1 MISRRKA
8 LKTIG
13 AAAAAVPMLRIDA
26 GAQATSP
33 AGAPDAGVLNA
44 IAEVVLPGDCDRS
57 AAVTAFS
64 RWIRDY
70 HEGADT
76 DHGYGFT
83 RIRSTGPSPARNYPA
98 QVAALDAAAR
108 AAGAAAFASAPPAA
122 RRSILESAFA
132 AAKIDRLPPHP
143 NGAHVAADLMA
154 HYFHSADAEDL
165 CYRAAIERD
174 SCRGLPGSENAPA
187 PLPAA
192 PRGKRSSG
200 AQHPALST
208 GL

>member
-1 MISRRKA
+1 MISRRTA

-13 AAAAAVPMLRIDA
+13 AAAAAVPMLRMDA

-33 AGAPDAGVLNA
+33 TAVPDAGVLNA
-44 IAEVVLPGDCDRS
+44 IAEVVLPADCDRP
-57 AAVTAFS
+57 AAVAAFA

-83 RIRSTGPSPARNYPA
+83 RIRSTGPSPARNYPE

-108 AAGAAAFASAPPAA
+108 TAGAAAFASAPLTV
-122 RRSILESAFA
+122 RRSILEAALA
-132 AAKIDRLPPHP
+132 AAKIERLPPRP

-154 HYFHSADAEDL
+154 HYFHSSDAEDL
-165 CYRAAIERD
+165 CYHAAIGRD
-174 SCRGLPGSENAPA
+174 SCRGLPGSEKEPA
-187 PLPAA
+187 PLPPAGHTKQLT
-192 PRGKRSSG
+192 PSSD
-200 AQHPALST
+200 L
-208 GL
+208 